1 MYVSLPPGPDVV
13 LTPTTKTPFRIQNY
27 RTLAYVLTTL
37 VYLVIGA
44 AIFDRLES
52 TQESISYANLQ
63 TRIDVFRQQHNM
75 SKSEFENL
83 TRTVESRLNYRKK
96 QWKFIGS
103 FYYATVVLALVGYG
117 HAIPYTK
124 AGRAVTIAYALIG
137 IPMWL
142 IMIQS
147 VGERLNSLI
156 TFVLKRIKRHFKRKR
171 EPQITAMELLT
182 CEALLTVLTLAT
194 GSYVFHRYE
203 NWRYFDAFYYCLLT
217 LTTIGF
223 GDLVPMQ
230 KDDYGS
236 IGWLYILFC
245 IMFILTGLTIV
256 ASSGNLLILRF
267 VETNTKRSRNERY
280 EMEERRRQQVR
291 VVGDV
296 ISSNGRLVT
305 LEDDE
310 DTPSL
315 LGPIN
320 NAPRI
325 PMEASASD
333 LSLCSCRGQSS
344 CIPTSCK
351 TKFKRKHQ
359 NMLHQQKTTLV
370 KPQMIVIRSLREQ
383 ILESLQP
390 KIEMDENMA
399 LHRSYLQLDKIQKR
413 IHLGFLKQQETELLQ
428 LKLACFHTSQVLDI
442 NAS

>member
-1 MYVSLPPGPDVV
+1 MIIRPTAPDII
-13 LTPTTKTPFRIQNY
+13 LTPPSTTPFRIQNY
-27 RTLAYVLTTL
+27 RTLAYVVTTL

-52 TQESISYANLQ
+52 TQEAIRHANL
-63 TRIDVFRQQHNM
+63 TARIALFQQQHNM
-75 SKSEFENL
+75 SDSDFKNL
-83 TRTVESRLNYRKK
+83 TRTVELRLHYRKK

-103 FYYATVVLALVGYG
+103 FYYATVVLALIGYG
-117 HAIPYTK
+117 HAIPHTK

-156 TFVLKRIKRHFKRKR
+156 RFVLKHTKRRIKRKR
-171 EPQITAMELLT
+171 EPQVTAMELLT
-182 CEALLTVLTLAT
+182 CEALLAALILAT

-203 NWRYFDAFYYCLLT
+203 SWRYFEAFYYCVLT

-230 KDDYGS
+230 KEDYGR

-267 VETNTKRSRNERY
+267 VETNTKRSQHERY

-291 VVGDV
+291 IVGDV

-315 LGPIN
+315 LGPGGIQ
-320 NAPRI
+320 RI
-325 PMEASASD
+325 KMGHSTSD
-333 LSLCSCRGQSS
+333 LSICSCRVQPSFS
-344 CIPTSCK
+344 YCIPTSWK

-359 NMLHQQKTTLV
+359 NILHQKTTLIQ
-370 KPQMIVIRSLREQ
+370 PQMFVIRSLREQ
-383 ILESLQP
+383 ILDSL
-390 KIEMDENMA
+390 KTKTEIDENIA
-399 LHRSYLQLDKIQKR
+399 LQRSYLQLDKILKR
-413 IHLGFLKQQETELLQ
+413 SSI
-428 LKLACFHTSQVLDI
+428 
-442 NAS
+442 

>member
-1 MYVSLPPGPDVV
+1 ML
-13 LTPTTKTPFRIQNY
+13 LTPQSTAPGRVQHY
-27 RTLAYVLTTL
+27 RTLAYVVTIL

-44 AIFDRLES
+44 AIFDKLES
-52 TQESISYANLQ
+52 TEESIRHANL
-63 TRIDVFRQQHNM
+63 TARIALFQRQHNI
-75 SKSEFENL
+75 SNQDFINL
-83 TRTVESRLNYRKK
+83 TRTVELRLQYRKK

-103 FYYATVVLALVGYG
+103 FYYVTVVLALIGYG
-117 HAIPYTK
+117 HAIPNTF

-156 TFVLKRIKRHFKRKR
+156 RFVLKYIKRKFQKRR

-182 CEALLTVLTLAT
+182 CEALLTVLTVAT
-194 GSYVFHRYE
+194 GSYVFHRCE

-230 KDDYGS
+230 KNDYES
-236 IGWLYILFC
+236 VGWLYILFC

-267 VETNTKRSRNERY
+267 VETNTKRCQHERY

-291 VVGDV
+291 VIGDV

-310 DTPSL
+310 ETPSFL
-315 LGPIN
+315 TSNGPQ
-320 NAPRI
+320 RI
-325 PMEASASD
+325 TLDNGSSTV
-333 LSLCSCRGQSS
+333 SLCSCRAQPSLTS
-344 CIPTSCK
+344 CIPISCK
-351 TKFKRKHQ
+351 RKFKRKQQ
-359 NMLHQQKTTLV
+359 NISNNSKQSFVKSQITSTRTLRQK
-370 KPQMIVIRSLREQ
+370 
-383 ILESLQP
+383 ILDSLQT
-390 KIEMDENMA
+390 KNDIDENLA
-399 LHRSYLQLDKIQKR
+399 LQRSYLLSDKIQKR
-413 IHLGFLKQQETELLQ
+413 SSI
-428 LKLACFHTSQVLDI
+428 
-442 NAS
+442 